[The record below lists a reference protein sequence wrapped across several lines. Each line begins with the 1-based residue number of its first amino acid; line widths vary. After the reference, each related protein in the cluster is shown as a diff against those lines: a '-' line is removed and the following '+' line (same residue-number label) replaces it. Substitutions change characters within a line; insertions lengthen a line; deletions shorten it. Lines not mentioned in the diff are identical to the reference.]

1 VTKDTYLDAF
11 TTLPNFESK
20 LNIFI
25 QISDNGTLEA
35 YTFEEACQPMTYKY
49 PKGCVSNSLDPRG
62 EIQKS

>member
-1 VTKDTYLDAF
+1 MTKKRYFDAF
-11 TTLPNFESK
+11 TTLPNSESK
-20 LNIFI
+20 LNISI

-62 EIQKS
+62 EMQKS